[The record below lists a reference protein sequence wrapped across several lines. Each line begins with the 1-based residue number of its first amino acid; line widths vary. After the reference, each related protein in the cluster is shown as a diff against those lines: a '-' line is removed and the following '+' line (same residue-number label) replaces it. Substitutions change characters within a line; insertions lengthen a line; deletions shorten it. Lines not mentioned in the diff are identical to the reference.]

1 MQNSITT
8 AALIVWLALAFAKPV
23 INSNDLVS
31 GPGAFNVVDA
41 FGADSDIYEQAGANQ
56 VWDFSDLTPLNPS
69 TIDYVSVSGA
79 PFGYQFFFN
88 SPFTP
93 NYQATHAIEGE
104 GVDLAV
110 VSIDEFFFFYKS
122 TPTQYN
128 IVGYGGTVNGIP
140 LPAQTNPIDVVY
152 SLPVEYGDTHESYS
166 EWGIEI
172 PTVGTYRQR
181 QNRSY
186 EVDGYGTVITPEGSF
201 NALKLRVQLQTED
214 SLYVDFIGQGLTFNR
229 ESTVYTWLAEGEGI
243 PVLEITETFGQA
255 TARYKAETP
264 IGVTEASALSG
275 LKLWPTICSHGF
287 WMDGVDSAIQTDIF
301 SLEGRLVKSFNNERY
316 CTVNDLAPGA
326 YLVVVRTNGVSETRR
341 IIVQP

>member
-1 MQNSITT
+1 MRYFL
-8 AALIVWLALAFAKPV
+8 APALLFVVALANAQPV
-23 INSNDLVS
+23 ITSSDLVS
-31 GPGAFNVVDA
+31 GPGSFNVVDA
-41 FGADSDIYEQAGANQ
+41 FGAPSEVYELAGANQ
-56 VWDFSDLTPLNPS
+56 TWDFSELTPLNPTS
-69 TIDYVSVSGA
+69 VDYVSVSGA

-104 GVDLAV
+104 GIDLVAV
-110 VSIDEFFFFYKS
+110 TIDEFFFFYKN

-152 SLPVEYGDTHESYS
+152 ALPVEYGNTHASYS

-186 EVDGYGTVITPEGSF
+186 EVEGYGTVITPEGSF
-201 NALKLRVQLQTED
+201 NALKLKVELQTED
-214 SLYVDFIGQGLTFNR
+214 SLYVDFIGQGLTFQR

-255 TARYKAETP
+255 TARYKAATP
-264 IGVTEASALSG
+264 IGIADQAQQPT
-275 LKLWPTICSHGF
+275 LKLWPTLCSEGF
-287 WMDGVDSAIQTDIF
+287 WMDGWSGAVNVDVYSM
-301 SLEGRLVKSFNNERY
+301 EGRLMKTFTNGPFYS
-316 CTVNDLAPGA
+316 TADLAPGA
-326 YLVVVRTNGVSETRR
+326 YIVVAQKDGRSETRR